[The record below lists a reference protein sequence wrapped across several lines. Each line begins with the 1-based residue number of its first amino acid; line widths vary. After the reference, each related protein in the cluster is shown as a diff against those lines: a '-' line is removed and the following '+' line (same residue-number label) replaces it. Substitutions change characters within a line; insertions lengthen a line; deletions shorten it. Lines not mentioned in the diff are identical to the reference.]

1 MAEALNNLPGS
12 TPATIEEINEILRG
26 ATIKQI
32 SPLKAIDPDHGGEC
46 LRIELVGGD
55 HLILVAVPNPMRL
68 VLGEP
73 TAKIQPILAHRR
85 NSKLKGLPT

>member
-1 MAEALNNLPGS
+1 MADFQRDLPNS

-32 SPLKAIDPDHGGEC
+32 SPEKAIDPRHGGEC
-46 LRIELVGGD
+46 VRIELVGGD

-68 VLGEP
+68 ALGEP

-85 NSKLKGLPT
+85 NSSLKGLPT

>member
-1 MAEALNNLPGS
+1 MADALTNLPGS
-12 TPATIEEINEILRG
+12 TAATIEQINEILRG

-55 HLILVAVPNPMRL
+55 HLIFVAVPNPARL
-68 VLGEP
+68 LLDEP
-73 TAKIQPILAHRR
+73 TVKIQPILVHRHTSR
-85 NSKLKGLPT
+85 LHGLPT